1 MLSIAT
7 PLTWPLCAEK
17 QTIEKWHRLLR
28 LADKRGNAEIQ
39 FSHRCLSSVDSSLY
53 SPESNVTP
61 SQVVPY
67 PPPPN
72 RMLLHRRFSP
82 TLPPLP
88 RLELRQSLLTGCCY
102 PYKLL
107 ASVVRRVNNTNR
119 WITLYPVDNALRFDD
134 TYPLYSES
142 SVGFF

>member
-17 QTIEKWHRLLR
+17 QTIEKWHRLLC

-39 FSHRCLSSVDSSLY
+39 FSHRCLSSVDLGLY
-53 SPESNVTP
+53 SPRIECYSIAGCPLPPPQYNATP

-67 PPPPN
+67 PPP
-72 RMLLHRRFSP
+72 
-82 TLPPLP
+82 LP
-88 RLELRQSLLTGCCY
+88 RLELRQALLTGCRY